1 MDIGYRL
8 QNSNGEYE
16 TELIELFP
24 FTILRKAKLNYTPYT
39 CCLLVV
45 VGNKRYFLES
55 EVCRGHLTRKQ
66 HCNLDSE
73 RGA

>member
-1 MDIGYRL
+1 MVTM
-8 QNSNGEYE
+8 YE
-16 TELIELFP
+16 TELVELFP
-24 FTILRKAKLNYTPYT
+24 ITILRKAKLNYTPYT